1 MKPQV
6 RANWLCDRY
15 KRALITQFNVTK
27 AGRRRVSAIY
37 LSFAGRPCTPEKLL
51 WSSRCLG
58 AYSKRPNWTTIANQI
73 SLHCLRESTKGLY
86 AWDNGKRVITY
97 NNH

>member
-51 WSSRCLG
+51 WAEWTS
-58 AYSKRPNWTTIANQI
+58 AYSKRPNWNTIANQI
-73 SLHCLRESTKGLY
+73 SLPCLRESTKGLTP
-86 AWDNGKRVITY
+86 NGYTLRIS
-97 NNH
+97 

>member
-6 RANWLCDRY
+6 RANYLCDKY
-15 KRALITQFNVTK
+15 KRDLITQFNVTK
-27 AGRRRVSAIY
+27 TGRRRVTAIY

-58 AYSKRPNWTTIANQI
+58 AYSKRPNWNTIANAI
-73 SLHCLRESTKGLY
+73 ELHCLRESTKPLTTP
-86 AWDNGKRVITY
+86 NGYTLRIS
-97 NNH
+97 

>member
-15 KRALITQFNVTK
+15 KRGLITQFNVTK
-27 AGRRRVSAIY
+27 AGR

-51 WSSRCLG
+51 WADWTS
-58 AYSKRPNWTTIANQI
+58 AYSKRPNWNTIANAI
-73 SLHCLRESTKGLY
+73 ALHCLRESTKGLTP
-86 AWDNGKRVITY
+86 NGYTHRI
-97 NNH
+97 N

>member
-15 KRALITQFNVTK
+15 KRHIITQHNITK

-37 LSFAGRPCTPEKLL
+37 LSFAGRPMCPEKLL
-51 WSSRCLG
+51 W
-58 AYSKRPNWTTIANQI
+58 ADWTFAFSKRPNWNTIANQI
-73 SLHCLRESTKGLY
+73 SLHCLRESTKGLTSHGY
-86 AWDNGKRVITY
+86 THRIN
-97 NNH
+97 